1 MVQGDRYLQE
11 TEPFDPACASRP
23 AAVARARALLAAG
36 ASVGS
41 YVLAGAILDETMRAV
56 CWGRPAGLA

>member
-1 MVQGDRYLQE
+1 MQGDRNPQ
-11 TEPFDPACASRP
+11 DPEALDLAGGARP

-41 YVLAGAILDETMRAV
+41 YVLAGAILEETMTAFG
-56 CWGRPAGLA
+56 CGRRGPVGT